1 MKTKLRLVSTQGHS
15 VTVTRTSTVLSPFGP
30 VRAGLTTSPRTSRD
44 LVLMELLNCLEKK
57 VAELNFK
64 SLEVLDTLEQ
74 GTKAMR
80 AEPLDSIIATT
91 GTEML

>member
-1 MKTKLRLVSTQGHS
+1 MKTKLQLVSSQGHS

-30 VRAGLTTSPRTSRD
+30 VRAGLTTSPRTSTD
-44 LVLMELLNCLEKK
+44 LVLMGLLNCLEKK
-57 VAELNFK
+57 VTELNYK

-80 AEPLDSIIATT
+80 AERFDSIIATT
-91 GTEML
+91 GTEVL

>member
-1 MKTKLRLVSTQGHS
+1 MKTKLQLVSTQGHS

-30 VRAGLTTSPRTSRD
+30 VRAGLITSPRTSRD

-57 VAELNFK
+57 VAELNSK
-64 SLEVLDTLEQ
+64 SFTVLDTLEQ

-80 AEPLDSIIATT
+80 AERFDSITATT